1 MVRTASSGTIT
12 CGVCHQEEF
21 LIMTDRDRVTLV
33 CASCGAE
40 SRLSPEIRIPHV
52 DEPVTA
58 ASQGVDLT
66 IEPDPG
72 GDACQKSS

>member
-1 MVRTASSGTIT
+1 MIRTASSGTIT

-21 LIMTDRDRVTLV
+21 LIKTEKDKAILI
-33 CASCGAE
+33 CATCGAE
-40 SRLSPEIRIPHV
+40 SRLSPDIQLPNA

-58 ASQGVDLT
+58 ASQGVDLK

-72 GDACQKSS
+72 GK